1 MPPSHLISDL
11 SPELFLRIGLTFL
24 ASLVLGIERE
34 RHGRAAGLRTIIIV
48 SLASCMA
55 MLISDI
61 YYRESF
67 RNPEATWHPDPARL
81 AAGVL
86 AGMGFLGAG
95 VIIHHR
101 HSHIT
106 RGVTTAAL
114 LWFASM
120 VGMAF
125 GSGAIG
131 LGLVA
136 TGLSSVVLFLLP
148 QLEHLIPNDWYS
160 DLSIRC
166 ARETTLEEIITVIEA
181 QKVKIKG
188 FSWNEQVD
196 SEERSLRFHL
206 KFKSTRLRTLP
217 EALMKHLGA
226 LPGVKGIHW
235 HG

>member
-1 MPPSHLISDL
+1 MSWPLLISDL
-11 SPELFLRIGLTFL
+11 TPEIFLRIGLTFL

-34 RHGRAAGLRTIIIV
+34 RHGRAAGLRTTIIV
-48 SLASCMA
+48 ALASCMA

-67 RNPEATWHPDPARL
+67 QNPEATWHPDPARL

-114 LWFASM
+114 LWFASI
-120 VGMAF
+120 VGIAF
-125 GSGAIG
+125 GSGATG

-136 TGLSSVVLFLLP
+136 TGLSSVVLFALP
-148 QLEHLIPNDWYS
+148 KIEHLIPNDWYS
-160 DLSIRC
+160 DLSVRSN
-166 ARETTLEEIITVIEA
+166 RETTVEELIAAIESLN
-181 QKVKIKG
+181 VKIKG
-188 FSWNEQVD
+188 FGWNEQVD
-196 SEERSLRFHL
+196 SEDRSLRFHL
-206 KFKSTRLRTLP
+206 KFKSNRLKTLP

-226 LPGVKGIHW
+226 LPGVKAIHW